1 MVPHIATR
9 RLHRVLLLLS
19 CAVAL
24 IISSASAA
32 PRHVNR
38 LAERLENGADFRVR
52 VQAALE
58 LGKTKSKSA
67 RRPLEAALDDGNAA
81 VRAAS
86 AAALKVL
93 GDPKAIKALKRH
105 RKDKSAA
112 VRSQIKSS
120 IKALKSKAS
129 STRDRPRILV
139 KFGRMRDARGVRSG
153 MLREVA
159 KASRKR
165 FGALPGI
172 RVMGSERDAKTKR
185 LPVVMVTGQV
195 RRLKTSSQGNSVV
208 YSAKV
213 EYMVHRMP
221 EQAIAGTVSGSASTT
236 ASRKEARNRRRSK
249 ELKRAVLSAAVE
261 SAVRRAPEALAAA
274 AR

>member
-1 MVPHIATR
+1 MLHVASRLR
-9 RLHRVLLLLS
+9 RLLTLLS
-19 CAVAL
+19 CAALL

-32 PRHVNR
+32 PSHVNR
-38 LAERLENGADFRVR
+38 LIERLENGEDFRVR

-58 LGKTKSKSA
+58 LGKTKSTQA
-67 RRPLEAALDDGNAA
+67 RRPLETGLDDGNAA
-81 VRAAS
+81 VRAAC

-93 GDPKAIKALKRH
+93 GDADALPALERH
-105 RKDKSAA
+105 KKDPSPA

-120 IKALKSKAS
+120 IAALKAVTSVSK
-129 STRDRPRILV
+129 DKPKILL
-139 KFGRMRDARGVRSG
+139 KLGRMRDAKGVRSG
-153 MLREVA
+153 LLGEVEQT
-159 KASRKR
+159 SRKK
-165 FGALPGI
+165 FEELPGI
-172 RVMGSERDAKTKR
+172 RVMDAEPDAASGR

-195 RRLKTSSQGNSVV
+195 RKFKTSRQGNNVV
-208 YSAKV
+208 YSASI

-236 ASRKEARNRRRSK
+236 ASRAESKDRRRSA

-261 SAVRRAPEALAAA
+261 SAVRRSPDALAAA